1 MLTIRPHEERDW
13 PSVWSLFRAVC
24 ASGEVF
30 AYDDTCSEATARALW
45 VESPSRGFVAYTGE
59 RFVGTYFVRPNQP
72 GRGSH
77 VANGGYMVAPDAAGQ
92 GVATAMCLHSIEAAR
107 ELGFRAMQFNFV
119 VSTNL
124 PAIRV
129 WEKCG
134 FAVVGRLPGAYL
146 HREAGYVDALVYFRH
161 L

>member
-1 MLTIRPHEERDW
+1 MLSIRPFEEADW
-13 PSVWSLFRAVC
+13 PSIWSLFQAVC

-30 AYDDTCSEATARALW
+30 AYDESTSEATARALW
-45 VESPSRGFVAYTGE
+45 VERPSWGFVAVSEGE
-59 RFVGTYFVRPNQP
+59 LLGTYFVRPNQP

-77 VANGGYMVAPDAAGQ
+77 VANGGYMVAPAATGK
-92 GVATAMCLHSIEAAR
+92 GVATAMCLHSLERAR

-119 VSTNL
+119 ISSNR
-124 PAIRV
+124 AAMHV

-134 FAVVGRLPGAYL
+134 FSVVGRLPEAYL
-146 HREAGYVDALVYFRH
+146 HRHLGYLDALVYFRR